1 MKIITYSNIRNLID
15 ISIVALTVKEI
26 IVGKL
31 AGIAIGYLATLYIG
45 QNFCSILF
53 AASIA
58 TGSESSLGILLGSL
72 LVITRIL
79 PIRDNSSWKK
89 EETRRIRIN

>member
-31 AGIAIGYLATLYIG
+31 AGIAIGYLSTLYLG

-58 TGSESSLGILLGSL
+58 TGSELSLGILLGSL

-79 PIRDNSSWKK
+79 PIRDIFSWKK